1 MNLMTLQSNHHNRI
15 IGFILLLLAL
25 TFPAVTTA
33 QQGPGAAFFSYKC
46 GSSSISFFMQ
56 GSFIFQVSFSEIVT
70 PLSTALSTGQNQPIK
85 SGAEVALWAL
95 KSDELQ
101 LHQIKDPDL
110 TRFVLPSTICGPLYS
125 APIAG
130 NNNAGTGS
138 SSAQALAMVQVNG
151 PGQGI
156 AYAQVAPNGQVTA
169 FAAVSGNGSAV
180 AAAQSN
186 TPSNGTTGTVPSTS
200 SGEFHIVLKGE
211 NLFRIALHYGT
222 TVAVLSQ
229 INNITDPTRIYVG
242 QKIYL
247 P

>member
-1 MNLMTLQSNHHNRI
+1 MMSMRHNRHPSI
-15 IGFILLLLAL
+15 IGLVFTLIVLS
-25 TFPAVTTA
+25 FPMLVTA

-46 GSSSISFFMQ
+46 GSSYISFFMQ
-56 GSFIFQVSFSEIVT
+56 GSFILQASFSEIIN
-70 PLSTALSTGQNQPIK
+70 PLSTALSTNQNQPIK
-85 SGAEVALWAL
+85 LAGDVALWAL

-110 TRFVLPSTICGPLYS
+110 TRFVLPSTICGPLYTTS
-125 APIAG
+125 NSG
-130 NNNAGTGS
+130 GSSTGTGS
-138 SSAQALAMVQVNG
+138 SSAQALAVVQVTG

-156 AYAQVAPNGQVTA
+156 AYAQVASNGQVTA

-180 AAAQSN
+180 AAAQSS
-186 TPSNGTTGTVPSTS
+186 TSSNGTAPTAS
-200 SGEFHIVLKGE
+200 SGAFHVVVRGE

-222 TVAVLSQ
+222 TVAILSQ
-229 INNITDPTRIYVG
+229 INGITDPTRIFVG